1 MDEIED
7 KNGNI
12 VHAQGLEKLI
22 LLKCPFYAVP
32 LQIPTAF
39 STEIQ
44 QTLKVCMES
53 QRPLKIKGILRMKNK
68 AIGITPPDFKLH
80 YKTPVIK
87 TLMVLIIGITHTHR
101 SMGQNKELKNKPMHT
116 VNKFT
121 RNKIIQWGKDNGLK
135 DLNVNLETI
144 KLRKRNPVAKLLD
157 VSLGNHLLDLTSE
170 TKAIKAIISESASN

>member
-87 TLMVLIIGITHTHR
+87 THTHR
-101 SMGQNKELKNKPMHT
+101 SMGQNKELKNKPLIRYMIYKYFLPVDELHFHFVDGFLCCT
-116 VNKFT
+116 EPFSLMQIHLLLLLLPLFLMSN
-121 RNKIIQWGKDNGLK
+121 LK
-135 DLNVNLETI
+135 DGCQDSHQEAW
-144 KLRKRNPVAKLLD
+144 P
-157 VSLGNHLLDLTSE
+157 LGFFF
-170 TKAIKAIISESASN
+170 

>member
-87 TLMVLIIGITHTHR
+87 THTHR

-144 KLRKRNPVAKLLD
+144 KLRKRNPVARLLD